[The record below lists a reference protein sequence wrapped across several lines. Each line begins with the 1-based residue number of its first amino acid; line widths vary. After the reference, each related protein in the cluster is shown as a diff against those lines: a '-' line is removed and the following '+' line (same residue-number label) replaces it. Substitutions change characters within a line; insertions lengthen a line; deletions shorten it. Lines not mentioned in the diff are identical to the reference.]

1 VRKSTKVVLT
11 ALALLPLLFIFVH
24 PSSSP
29 GYSTLQ
35 HRAELIRLPITMLVS
50 AALAVLPVLV
60 TLRHWQHADLTVSAS
75 AKHALLDLN
84 CVRLC

>member
-1 VRKSTKVVLT
+1 MTTKIVLT
-11 ALALLPLLFIFVH
+11 ALALLPLVFIFVH

-35 HRAELIRLPITMLVS
+35 HRVELIRLPVMALA
-50 AALAVLPVLV
+50 AALLLVLSRLAA
-60 TLRHWQHADLTVSAS
+60 LMHWQRCDLQAVAS
-75 AKHALLDLN
+75 AKHPLLDLT